1 MASHKQ
7 VLEFFFFFL
16 FRVFFLMLLL
26 FVICKS
32 HEDDEAATVINSNG
46 FNSSLAADKV
56 TLSLYYE
63 SLCPYCANFIV
74 NELVKVFETDLISV
88 VNLRLIPWGNTQITV
103 NNSWICQVK

>member
-7 VLEFFFFFL
+7 VLEFFFFFF
-16 FRVFFLMLLL
+16 FRVCFFMLL

-88 VNLRLIPWGNTQITV
+88 VNLRLIPWGNTQITA